1 MVDRYVEEELSRFII
16 INLMVSCTNRKP
28 ELSQQRMGRCR
39 SLVGKEGDRIC
50 FSGDLQKFSLG
61 ERAFGEGGNE
71 LLGTSH
77 CLGGRHSR
85 LCSSHHR
92 SLGDL
97 FQTAAQEQ

>member
-1 MVDRYVEEELSRFII
+1 MT

-28 ELSQQRMGRCR
+28 ELSQQRMGGCR
-39 SLVGKEGDRIC
+39 SLVGKEGDRIY
-50 FSGDLQKFSLG
+50 FPDVLQNFSLG

-85 LCSSHHR
+85 LCNCHHR
-92 SLGDL
+92 TLGDL
-97 FQTAAQEQ
+97 FQTATQEQ